1 MRLTGH
7 APAWRLARMAGLVA
21 IGAVVA
27 AFLAGCGA
35 VDTPQTMLFPRSDNN
50 QAINDLY
57 APLTWLAVVIFI
69 IVQGLLVYSIF
80 RFRVRDD
87 DDDSIPPQIH
97 GNTRLEIVW
106 TLAPS
111 IVVVIMLILTYQTMA
126 VIEADPPPD
135 ALRVRVVGHQWWWE
149 VHYPDHDVVTANEI
163 HIPIDRAVYFELESN
178 DVIHSFWVPRLM
190 GKRDLM
196 PGSTNTIWFTPSEE
210 GLYLGQCAEYCG
222 TAHAQM
228 RFHVVVESETA
239 FNNWLERQRE
249 PAVEMTGDAAEGA
262 ALFVSRACVTCH
274 TIRGTDAI
282 GTIGPD
288 LTHVARRSYIAGGIL
303 ENTPGN
309 VRNWIGD
316 SQSLK
321 PGNLMVLPVELS
333 EEDIRLLT
341 AYILALK

>member
-1 MRLTGH
+1 MPAPQHGPTWRSLRLI
-7 APAWRLARMAGLVA
+7 LVA
-21 IGAVVA
+21 LLGAAAV

-35 VDTPQTMLFPRSDNN
+35 VDTPQTTLFPRSDNN
-50 QAINDLY
+50 QAITDLY
-57 APLTWLAVVIFI
+57 APLTWLAIVIFL
-69 IVQGLLVYSIF
+69 IVQGLLVYSVF

-87 DDDSIPPQIH
+87 DDSIPPQVH
-97 GNTRLEIVW
+97 GNTRLEIAW

-126 VIEADPPPD
+126 IIEADPPEN

-149 VHYPDHDVVTANEI
+149 VHYPDLDVVTANEI
-163 HIPIDRAVYFELESN
+163 HIPIDRPVYFELESN

-196 PGSTNTIWFTPSEE
+196 PGSTNTIWFTPTEE
-210 GLYLGQCAEYCG
+210 GLYAAQCAEYCG

-239 FNNWLERQRE
+239 FNKWLDKQRE
-249 PAVEMTGDAAEGA
+249 PAAEVTGDAAEGA
-262 ALFVSRACVTCH
+262 KLFISRACVTCH

-288 LTHVARRSYIAGGIL
+288 LTHVASRAYIAGGIL
-303 ENTPGN
+303 ENSTADVADWLRDPQG
-309 VRNWIGD
+309 
-316 SQSLK
+316 LK
-321 PGNLMVLPVELS
+321 PGNKMILPIELTS
-333 EEDIRLLT
+333 EDVRLLT
-341 AYILALK
+341 AYIRALR